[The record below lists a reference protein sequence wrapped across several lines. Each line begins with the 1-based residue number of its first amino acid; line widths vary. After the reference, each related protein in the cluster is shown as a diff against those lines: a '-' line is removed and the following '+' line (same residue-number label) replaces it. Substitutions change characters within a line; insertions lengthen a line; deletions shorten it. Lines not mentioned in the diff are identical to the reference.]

1 MTKLLHR
8 GMVALRATIKP
19 AGSPQASSVLLE
31 SHLIS
36 AAMFNTLPECI
47 KVVARDGRLLTMNPA
62 GLAMIEADSWDLVR
76 DAQTADLIAPE
87 HCDQWLENHVR
98 VCHGESLEW
107 EFDIISLKGTRRH
120 METHAT
126 PLSLADGTTAQLAVT
141 RDITASKTADAE
153 LQRLNSE
160 LEEKVSQRTGALEAA
175 LARLTESERGFS
187 LLVES
192 VTDYAIYMLDPE
204 GYIVSWNAGARRIK
218 GYEASE
224 IVGLHFQR
232 FYSEEDRAAN
242 KPMSG
247 LKTAAVEGR
256 LETEGWRLRK
266 DGSRFWANVI
276 IDAIH
281 SDGKLVGFAKITRDI
296 TEKRASEEKLRQA
309 QKMEAVGQFTGGVA
323 HDFNNLLMAVL
334 GSLEIL
340 RKRLPDD
347 PKLLGLLDNA
357 VQGAKRGAS
366 LTQRMLAFARRQ
378 ELKQETVE
386 LSGLV
391 REVNELMER
400 SLSAGLHLELRLPRD
415 PVHVLTDSTQLQ
427 TALLNLVINARDAM
441 PSGGAIT
448 VGVRKEVIA
457 TNHSSGMS
465 AGAYAS
471 LWVTD
476 TGTGMDAQT
485 MARATE
491 PFFTTKGVGKGTG
504 LGLSM
509 VDGLAAQSGGK
520 LIIHSKPRV
529 GTTMEIWLPLVQAGR
544 ESTQPIAIRTE
555 APFASKLT
563 ILAVDDDRLVLSNVV
578 VLLEDLGHQVIATS
592 SALEAIDVFA
602 DNPDIDVVISD
613 QVMPVVTGLH
623 LIEML
628 RAKRPYLPAILATG
642 FAEFPDGVD
651 ASIGRLAKPYTQQQ
665 LKTALEMTM
674 SGVVRQQPG

>member
-1 MTKLLHR
+1 
-8 GMVALRATIKP
+8 MVALRATIKP

-62 GLAMIEADSWDLVR
+62 GLAMIEADRWDLVR

-87 HCDQWLENHVR
+87 HCDEWLENHVR
-98 VCHGESLEW
+98 VCRGESLEW

-192 VTDYAIYMLDPE
+192 VTDCAIYMLDPE

-247 LKTAAVEGR
+247 LKTAALEGR

-281 SDGKLVGFAKITRDI
+281 SVGKLVGFA
-296 TEKRASEEKLRQA
+296 
-309 QKMEAVGQFTGGVA
+309 
-323 HDFNNLLMAVL
+323 
-334 GSLEIL
+334 
-340 RKRLPDD
+340 
-347 PKLLGLLDNA
+347 
-357 VQGAKRGAS
+357 
-366 LTQRMLAFARRQ
+366 
-378 ELKQETVE
+378 
-386 LSGLV
+386 
-391 REVNELMER
+391 
-400 SLSAGLHLELRLPRD
+400 
-415 PVHVLTDSTQLQ
+415 
-427 TALLNLVINARDAM
+427 
-441 PSGGAIT
+441 
-448 VGVRKEVIA
+448 
-457 TNHSSGMS
+457 
-465 AGAYAS
+465 
-471 LWVTD
+471 
-476 TGTGMDAQT
+476 
-485 MARATE
+485 
-491 PFFTTKGVGKGTG
+491 
-504 LGLSM
+504 
-509 VDGLAAQSGGK
+509 
-520 LIIHSKPRV
+520 
-529 GTTMEIWLPLVQAGR
+529 
-544 ESTQPIAIRTE
+544 
-555 APFASKLT
+555 
-563 ILAVDDDRLVLSNVV
+563 
-578 VLLEDLGHQVIATS
+578 
-592 SALEAIDVFA
+592 
-602 DNPDIDVVISD
+602 
-613 QVMPVVTGLH
+613 
-623 LIEML
+623 
-628 RAKRPYLPAILATG
+628 
-642 FAEFPDGVD
+642 
-651 ASIGRLAKPYTQQQ
+651 
-665 LKTALEMTM
+665 
-674 SGVVRQQPG
+674 